1 MINNYNYLKQIAIA
15 IIEQG
20 LDIPL
25 RDMSDQ
31 NVTLDIDKMSKVPRL
46 LVAVDN
52 VTRQRYVIELRNSNV
67 NDKGS
72 LGFIDRGVSLFK
84 DELQLSMYLYNKGKI
99 PTMNVSYT
107 IIYQQKGEKTLPL
120 IFDDAHISHIAK
132 KTDNKINYD
141 DDFVYYV
148 VRILLMKLSDEN
160 FYRYIRKEN
169 KKNQRSAKSG
179 NYVDNKILDNI
190 IDYYNGY
197 IVPNEI
203 DASSITIQYSLLK
216 EFTQYKQLRTL
227 YYLIKSYD
235 KMQKAR
241 PYVEETISLDEYLR
255 SLSLEDSGLGIRENK
270 YELVRNIYNRGGMDE
285 VYATYD
291 LDDIYDEDG
300 PKLK

>member
-1 MINNYNYLKQIAIA
+1 MANERYQ
-15 IIEQG
+15 
-20 LDIPL
+20 
-25 RDMSDQ
+25 
-31 NVTLDIDKMSKVPRL
+31 

-99 PTMNVSYT
+99 PTLNVSYT

-227 YYLIKSYD
+227 YYLIKNYD

-255 SLSLEDSGLGIRENK
+255 SLSLEDSGLGIREDK